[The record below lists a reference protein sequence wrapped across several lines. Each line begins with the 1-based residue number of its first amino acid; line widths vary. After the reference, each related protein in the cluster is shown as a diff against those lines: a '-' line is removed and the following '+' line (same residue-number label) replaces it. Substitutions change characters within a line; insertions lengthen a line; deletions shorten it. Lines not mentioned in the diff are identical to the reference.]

1 MGGVICSKCS
11 NNDEEEKESRG
22 KKSIDDNNIYPIS
35 MILDPVEHIKNE
47 EPITKT
53 IKLTS
58 NSKSINIKENIDKIS
73 KTDKIENKDKD
84 KNENNNIAYSKSTKN
99 IQKKNFDNLNNKI
112 SPEKKNLIFEFDE
125 EEISKE
131 NKKELKKSLFS
142 KNTKNFQNLDEL
154 KINKKFVSDKPR
166 FNRRKKKSST
176 VKQNQFFF
184 NQLFSAELCVPITQE
199 KLIWENRGFEKNKYK
214 RGKLLGKGAFG
225 NVYESKNPIF
235 DNKIAM
241 KIIDKNKINI
251 NDINHEIQ
259 NEEKEDMKSEINILK
274 KLSHPNIVRIF
285 EFYETDNYFY
295 IITEFCKEGEL
306 SNYLNKNIL
315 SEAQLCVI
323 FYQVFS
329 GLIYLHQNHIIHGD
343 LKPQNILISSIE
355 NNSEYN
361 EKYAWIKIIDF
372 GTAKI
377 FKKTIIKGDDIVGTL
392 YYIAPEV
399 FSSNYDNYDEKSDI
413 WSVGIILYKALT
425 KKYPF
430 IGKSD
435 EETVHYILEGE
446 HDMRP
451 LMNYSEEL
459 QDLIKNLLM
468 KDPNKRPSAIE
479 ALNHKWFKKFNGRRL
494 FSDFK
499 KDEMT
504 QFLNNLYNF
513 SYSKILQ
520 LVIAFLVHNLP
531 ETESVQKILKLFR
544 YFNESGDCEL
554 TKEELKKGLN
564 EFKTEIDF
572 EEKLDKIFD
581 ELDGDKNGTIEFEEF
596 LRGCIDK
603 SEILNDKYI
612 NYAFKFLDKENK
624 KSLSSEQIMSAFF
637 IESEASKEI
646 LNNILDSNDYD
657 KNGRIDFEEFKN
669 LIYSI
674 EKLKLN

>member
-58 NSKSINIKENIDKIS
+58 NSKSINIKENIDKIT

-131 NKKELKKSLFS
+131 NKKELQKSLFP

-154 KINKKFVSDKPR
+154 KINKKSVSDKPR

-251 NDINHEIQ
+251 NDINNEIQ

-355 NNSEYN
+355 SNSEYN

-624 KSLSSEQIMSAFF
+624 KSLSPEQIMSAFF
-637 IESEASKEI
+637 VESEASKEI
-646 LNNILDSNDYD
+646 LNNMLDSNDYD
-657 KNGRIDFEEFKN
+657 KNGRINFDEFKN

>member
-53 IKLTS
+53 IKLTP
-58 NSKSINIKENIDKIS
+58 NSKSINIKENIDKIA

-131 NKKELKKSLFS
+131 NKKELKKSLFP

-154 KINKKFVSDKPR
+154 KINKKSVSDKPR

-251 NDINHEIQ
+251 NDINNEIQ
-259 NEEKEDMKSEINILK
+259 NEEKEYMKSEINILK

-295 IITEFCKEGEL
+295 IIIRYFQVL
-306 SNYLNKNIL
+306 Y
-315 SEAQLCVI
+315 I
-323 FYQVFS
+323 FT
-329 GLIYLHQNHIIHGD
+329 
-343 LKPQNILISSIE
+343 
-355 NNSEYN
+355 
-361 EKYAWIKIIDF
+361 KII
-372 GTAKI
+372 
-377 FKKTIIKGDDIVGTL
+377 
-392 YYIAPEV
+392 
-399 FSSNYDNYDEKSDI
+399 
-413 WSVGIILYKALT
+413 
-425 KKYPF
+425 
-430 IGKSD
+430 
-435 EETVHYILEGE
+435 
-446 HDMRP
+446 
-451 LMNYSEEL
+451 
-459 QDLIKNLLM
+459 
-468 KDPNKRPSAIE
+468 
-479 ALNHKWFKKFNGRRL
+479 
-494 FSDFK
+494 
-499 KDEMT
+499 
-504 QFLNNLYNF
+504 
-513 SYSKILQ
+513 
-520 LVIAFLVHNLP
+520 
-531 ETESVQKILKLFR
+531 
-544 YFNESGDCEL
+544 
-554 TKEELKKGLN
+554 
-564 EFKTEIDF
+564 
-572 EEKLDKIFD
+572 
-581 ELDGDKNGTIEFEEF
+581 
-596 LRGCIDK
+596 
-603 SEILNDKYI
+603 
-612 NYAFKFLDKENK
+612 
-624 KSLSSEQIMSAFF
+624 
-637 IESEASKEI
+637 
-646 LNNILDSNDYD
+646 
-657 KNGRIDFEEFKN
+657 
-669 LIYSI
+669 
-674 EKLKLN
+674 

>member
-35 MILDPVEHIKNE
+35 MILDPEEHIKNE

-58 NSKSINIKENIDKIS
+58 NSKSINIKENIDKIA

-131 NKKELKKSLFS
+131 NKKELKKSLFP

-154 KINKKFVSDKPR
+154 KINKKSISDKPR

-241 KIIDKNKINI
+241 KIIDKNKIYI
-251 NDINHEIQ
+251 NDINNEIQ

-446 HDMRP
+446 HDTRP

-499 KDEMT
+499 KGEMT

-624 KSLSSEQIMSAFF
+624 KSLSPEQIMSAFF
-637 IESEASKEI
+637 VESEASKEI
-646 LNNILDSNDYD
+646 LNNMLDSNDYD
-657 KNGRIDFEEFKN
+657 KNGRINFDEFKN

>member
-11 NNDEEEKESRG
+11 NNDEKEKESRG

-53 IKLTS
+53 IKLTP
-58 NSKSINIKENIDKIS
+58 NSKSINIKENIDKIA

-131 NKKELKKSLFS
+131 NKKELKKSLFP

-154 KINKKFVSDKPR
+154 KINKKSVSDKPR

-251 NDINHEIQ
+251 NDINNEIQ

-355 NNSEYN
+355 SNSEYN

-446 HDMRP
+446 HDTRP

-624 KSLSSEQIMSAFF
+624 KSLSPEQIMSAFF
-637 IESEASKEI
+637 VESEASKEI
-646 LNNILDSNDYD
+646 LNNMLDSNDYD
-657 KNGRIDFEEFKN
+657 KNGRINFDEFKN